1 MSASQAES
9 REFESRL
16 PLSKAKNAFSGLN
29 NMALDRLLREKTH
42 DGANVDCDALLRHI
56 ELFSLYCKS
65 KNYSPKTIDTYEK
78 FLGYFVEFCRSR
90 NVRTVEQIDMLVLMK
105 YIEHCMARVKPITVH
120 DYYRVV
126 KRWLNWLVV
135 MEIIPENPGDK
146 IGQIKYPSKIIQAFN
161 DGHIRDMLTVCNDGS
176 KNGIRNQAIILMLLD
191 TGLRL
196 NECASLELKDVDI
209 HQEAITVLGK
219 GGKQRRVR
227 FGKQAQKAL
236 LKYLPK
242 RKDDLP
248 NLWVTEEGQPLQKEG
263 IQMIIRR
270 IKDRAGITDVRC
282 SAHTF
287 RHTFAIN
294 YLRNGGD
301 VFTLQY
307 ILGHSA
313 LDMTQKYVA
322 SLKSE
327 DAMNGHKKWSPV
339 DNMKLRF

>member
-1 MSASQAES
+1 
-9 REFESRL
+9 
-16 PLSKAKNAFSGLN
+16 
-29 NMALDRLLREKTH
+29 MALDGLLRDNSH
-42 DGANVDCDALLRHI
+42 DGVNVTCDGLLRHI
-56 ELFSLYCKS
+56 DLFLLSCKVE
-65 KNYSPKTIDTYEK
+65 NYSPKTIDTYK
-78 FLGYFVEFCRSR
+78 TFLGYFVDFCRSC
-90 NVRTVEQIDMLVLMK
+90 NVNSVEQIDMLVLMK
-105 YIEHCMARVKPITVH
+105 YIERCKARVKPITVH

-126 KRWLNWLVV
+126 KRWLNWLVK
-135 MEIIPENPGDK
+135 MGIIKENPGDK
-146 IGQIKYPSKIIQAFN
+146 IGHIKYPSKIIETFN
-161 DGHIRDMLTVCNDGS
+161 EGHIQGMLTICNDGT
-176 KNGIRNQAIILMLLD
+176 KNGIRNQAIILLLLD

-196 NECASLELKDVDI
+196 NECASLTLRDVDI
-209 HQEAITVLGK
+209 EQETIIVMGK

-236 LKYLPK
+236 LKYLLS
-242 RKDDLP
+242 RKDRLP
-248 NLWVTEEGQPLQKEG
+248 NLWLTEEGAPLQKMGVE
-263 IQMIIRR
+263 MIIRR
-270 IKDRAGITDVRC
+270 IRDRAGISDVRC

-307 ILGHSA
+307 ILGHST
-313 LDMTQKYVA
+313 LDMTQRYVA

>member
-1 MSASQAES
+1 
-9 REFESRL
+9 
-16 PLSKAKNAFSGLN
+16 
-29 NMALDRLLREKTH
+29 MALDHLRREKTH
-42 DGANVDCDALLRHI
+42 EGANVNCDVLLRHI
-56 ELFSLYCKS
+56 DLFLLSCKVE
-65 KNYSPKTIDTYEK
+65 NYSPKTVDTYRV
-78 FLGYFVEFCRSR
+78 FLGYFVKFCKERYCITS
-90 NVRTVEQIDMLVLMK
+90 VEQVDMLVLMK
-105 YIEHCMARVKPITVH
+105 YIEHCRERVKPITVH

-126 KRWLNWLVV
+126 KRWLNWMVK
-135 MEIIPENPGDK
+135 MDIIPENPGEK
-146 IGQIKYPSKIIQAFN
+146 IGHIKYQSRIIEAFN
-161 DGHIRDMLTVCNDGS
+161 EGHIRDMLILCNDGT
-176 KNGIRNQAIILMLLD
+176 KNGIRNRAIILILLD

-196 NECASLELKDVDI
+196 DECASLTLRDVDI
-209 HQEAITVLGK
+209 EQETVTVMGK

-236 LKYLPK
+236 LRYLLK
-242 RKDDLP
+242 RHDDLP
-248 NLWVTEEGQPLQKEG
+248 NVWLTEENKPLHKMG

-270 IKDRAGITDVRC
+270 LKDRAGITDVRC
-282 SAHTF
+282 SPHTF

-307 ILGHSA
+307 ILGHST
-313 LDMTQKYVA
+313 LDMTQRYVA